1 MARGGKSPKQAT
13 WAICLVLYLIALANH
28 FGVIHMR
35 SDLASWCWIL
45 GYAILLIA
53 VQMRGL

>member
-13 WAICLVLYLIALANH
+13 WAICLVLYLIAIAQY

-35 SDLASWCWIL
+35 SDLGSWCWIL
-45 GYAILLIA
+45 GYAILLVA

>member
-13 WAICLVLYLIALANH
+13 WAICLVLYLVALAQH
-28 FGVIHMR
+28 FNVVHMR
-35 SDLASWCWIL
+35 ADLASWCWIL

-53 VQMRGL
+53 VQIRGL